1 MPWSDI
7 AILTPALLLAA
18 KKCYDRPLSA
28 NSLAVGGILVSVS
41 ILGAHIET
49 LVIQFLF
56 VGLFVLFQAI
66 AIRRKDRA
74 RGLATWIGTVSIGFG
89 LAAFFLL
96 PVFEYLSV
104 ATLGRLGDVGVH
116 SLSTDGNPATWLL
129 TLFVPYFFGPLHT
142 YPYQGL
148 RQLFVWDISPGYLG
162 TSVFFLASVA
172 LFSLRDLKRSQRRYD
187 PRYVIFFAAAGFL
200 ILLKIFGVPPINWI
214 GYLPVLSHVVFPR
227 YSGSVLAASFSGACA
242 FGLQSIFDRASS
254 TRNLRNALLLPL
266 LTITF
271 AALLCI
277 PILAFAPVPIL
288 HWLPFPLFLGSFAY
302 LILSLTFLLLAYVV
316 AVSRTIHAAKALVI
330 LIILELVCYVPMS
343 LPLGYEV
350 ARVGICAT
358 AAIIV
363 ALYARGSAGHLFP
376 AASRLMP
383 APKAIS
389 REHVFALVLVAALLL
404 QSGVAGAS
412 PRGLPTRYDAFAEA
426 PYLSFLEANIGYQRA
441 YSLDGVLFPPVAG
454 VFAIQHLG
462 EFSAFMPYPF
472 REFSLLNLDSGA
484 PATTLVGNAWFRQQ
498 GFSASS
504 EIRRNIEF
512 YSLLGVKYFVTSYT
526 DLSLVEVASIEIDQP
541 SYESAFVTVGNN
553 AVSTGFVTDRTFD
566 TILMP
571 MTTLGQGSTGTVRLV
586 LDSVPHNESLHREAQ
601 IEANSVTYR
610 APSKFTFARLGV
622 DRTTEFKIT
631 LTQSD
636 PRPGNELAIYTYSQ
650 ARQDLH
656 LRASGSYKVNNDTQT
671 GYLALRL
678 ALHEDFLPVTYRDEN
693 VTIYENPMAFPRAFF
708 VDRFVV
714 ARNEIEAARKTRELG
729 WDTRNMLVIEEE
741 PSAEELALIHTANV
755 NGTLGTVQVERY
767 STEEVEVSTDNSSS
781 FLVMTDTYYP
791 GWRCYVDGKP
801 VEIHRAYGA
810 VRAVFLE
817 QGHHRVVFRY
827 EPDSFRIGLMISL
840 LSVGGVL
847 FLIARNAVMRPHT
860 MRRGENRKPR
870 ALLSTAVERA

>member
-1 MPWSDI
+1 
-7 AILTPALLLAA
+7 
-18 KKCYDRPLSA
+18 
-28 NSLAVGGILVSVS
+28 
-41 ILGAHIET
+41 
-49 LVIQFLF
+49 
-56 VGLFVLFQAI
+56 
-66 AIRRKDRA
+66 
-74 RGLATWIGTVSIGFG
+74 
-89 LAAFFLL
+89 
-96 PVFEYLSV
+96 
-104 ATLGRLGDVGVH
+104 
-116 SLSTDGNPATWLL
+116 
-129 TLFVPYFFGPLHT
+129 
-142 YPYQGL
+142 
-148 RQLFVWDISPGYLG
+148 
-162 TSVFFLASVA
+162 
-172 LFSLRDLKRSQRRYD
+172 
-187 PRYVIFFAAAGFL
+187 
-200 ILLKIFGVPPINWI
+200 
-214 GYLPVLSHVVFPR
+214 
-227 YSGSVLAASFSGACA
+227 
-242 FGLQSIFDRASS
+242 
-254 TRNLRNALLLPL
+254 
-266 LTITF
+266 
-271 AALLCI
+271 
-277 PILAFAPVPIL
+277 
-288 HWLPFPLFLGSFAY
+288 
-302 LILSLTFLLLAYVV
+302 
-316 AVSRTIHAAKALVI
+316 
-330 LIILELVCYVPMS
+330 
-343 LPLGYEV
+343 
-350 ARVGICAT
+350 
-358 AAIIV
+358 
-363 ALYARGSAGHLFP
+363 
-376 AASRLMP
+376 
-383 APKAIS
+383 
-389 REHVFALVLVAALLL
+389 
-404 QSGVAGAS
+404 
-412 PRGLPTRYDAFAEA
+412 
-426 PYLSFLEANIGYQRA
+426 
-441 YSLDGVLFPPVAG
+441 
-454 VFAIQHLG
+454 
-462 EFSAFMPYPF
+462 
-472 REFSLLNLDSGA
+472 
-484 PATTLVGNAWFRQQ
+484 
-498 GFSASS
+498 
-504 EIRRNIEF
+504 
-512 YSLLGVKYFVTSYT
+512 
-526 DLSLVEVASIEIDQP
+526 VASIEIDQP

-860 MRRGENRKPR
+860 MRRGGNRKSR